1 MRHKMT
7 FSHFSKDLIR
17 PNLGGESK
25 RNLYSDGGVI
35 WEHRVSRRDE
45 VCEIFCGFPF
55 V

>member
-25 RNLYSDGGVI
+25 RDLYSEGRRGLFIRVADGLSIMTNLG
-35 WEHRVSRRDE
+35 
-45 VCEIFCGFPF
+45 
-55 V
+55 